1 MSFVG
6 TNESME
12 VAGADDMDGKLEHV
26 EDGFGGRQS
35 RRLHQI
41 AK

>member
-1 MSFVG
+1 MRFVG
-6 TNESME
+6 TSESTE

-26 EDGFGGRQS
+26 EERARWKGE
-35 RRLHQI
+35 RLHQI